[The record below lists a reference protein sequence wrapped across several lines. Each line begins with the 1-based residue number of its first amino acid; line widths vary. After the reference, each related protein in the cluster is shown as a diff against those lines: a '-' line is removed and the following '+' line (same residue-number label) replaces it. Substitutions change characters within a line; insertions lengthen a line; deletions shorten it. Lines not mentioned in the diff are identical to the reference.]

1 MLIVGGALA
10 LTAIGVFFLC
20 RFIVTCLSLWR
31 KRKTRAAARE
41 KASERIGA
49 E

>member
-10 LTAIGVFFLC
+10 LTAIGVFLVY
-20 RFIVTCLSLWR
+20 RFIVRCRALWR
-31 KRKTRAAARE
+31 KRKTRVARE
-41 KASERIGA
+41 KATERIGA

>member
-10 LTAIGVFFLC
+10 LTAIGVFFLW
-20 RFIVTCLSLWR
+20 RFIVSCRALWR
-31 KRKTRAAARE
+31 KRRRSAAARE
-41 KASERIGA
+41 KATERIGA

>member
-10 LTAIGVFFLC
+10 LTAIGVFLIY
-20 RFIVTCLSLWR
+20 RFIVRCRALWR
-31 KRKTRAAARE
+31 KRKTRVATRE
-41 KASERIGA
+41 KATERIGV

>member
-10 LTAIGVFFLC
+10 LTAIGVFLAY
-20 RFIVTCLSLWR
+20 RFIVGRRVLWR
-31 KRKTRAAARE
+31 KRKTRAARE
-41 KASERIGA
+41 KATERIGA

>member
-10 LTAIGVFFLC
+10 LTAIGVFLAY
-20 RFIVTCLSLWR
+20 RFIVRCRALWR
-31 KRKTRAAARE
+31 KRKIRARE
-41 KASERIGA
+41 KTTERIGA